1 MNLQKRYANMRIKRR
16 DNGAEHPVTTR
27 LSIRGVHSTK
37 VLKLNHKTGII
48 NHISEFL
55 QHWDLSNNL
64 SLNSL
69 FLVSFVHQCWLFIKY
84 WIYMIFLNH
93 VHFMRNKIVSGYIC
107 NHSSLRIGNETLRPL
122 EGAMGTPSAW
132 PVSEAWIK
140 THNALDIGRWK
151 PMT

>member
-69 FLVSFVHQCWLFIKY
+69 FLVSFVHQC
-84 WIYMIFLNH
+84 
-93 VHFMRNKIVSGYIC
+93 
-107 NHSSLRIGNETLRPL
+107 
-122 EGAMGTPSAW
+122 
-132 PVSEAWIK
+132 
-140 THNALDIGRWK
+140 
-151 PMT
+151 